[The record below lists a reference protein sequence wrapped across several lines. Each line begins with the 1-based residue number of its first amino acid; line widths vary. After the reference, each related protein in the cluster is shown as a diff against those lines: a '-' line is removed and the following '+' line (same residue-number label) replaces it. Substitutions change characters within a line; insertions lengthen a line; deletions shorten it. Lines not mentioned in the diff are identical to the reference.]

1 MAPGDGEEKH
11 RQQRKPKE
19 PFSPLTK
26 ENLIENKSPW
36 RKSHNEIEKLENERN
51 Y

>member
-26 ENLIENKSPW
+26 G
-36 RKSHNEIEKLENERN
+36 KLD
-51 Y
+51 